1 MEVNRKSAL
10 GTEISTAK
18 NSFKKSMQ
26 NGFGGRK
33 CWHLF
38 STSPMAHF
46 AHYVEKLQQINMAAV
61 WTVDVIHPDQKL
73 F

>member
-1 MEVNRKSAL
+1 
-10 GTEISTAK
+10 
-18 NSFKKSMQ
+18 
-26 NGFGGRK
+26 
-33 CWHLF
+33 
-38 STSPMAHF
+38 MAHF